1 MRTAPSDP
9 SVPALHGAL
18 HSFTEAAVNP
28 ARDGRRCG
36 HMLNLHR
43 PWRSSSAAAA
53 GAALLAGCVV
63 APVGPAH
70 YPRPAYRTPPPP
82 AATAPLYFY
91 PELNQSEARQD
102 RDRYECYRWAVRET
116 GSDPGMTGLRGTPG
130 VAGYGPSAP
139 PPPQGAD
146 VAAGAATG
154 AVIGAIASSPR
165 HAAGGAVLGAIFGAA
180 VGAATNEARQRY
192 YDDAQARDAEAA
204 ARSRAPLDDFRRAMS
219 ACMSGRGYN
228 VR

>member
-1 MRTAPSDP
+1 
-9 SVPALHGAL
+9 
-18 HSFTEAAVNP
+18 
-28 ARDGRRCG
+28 
-36 HMLNLHR
+36 MLKIDA
-43 PWRSSSAAAA
+43 PWRSLLAATA
-53 GAALLAGCVV
+53 GTALLAGCVV

-70 YPRPAYRTPPPP
+70 YPRQAYRTPPPSP

-116 GSDPGMTGLRGTPG
+116 GSDPGMTALRSTPG
-130 VAGYGPSAP
+130 GAAYGAGVPP

-180 VGAATNEARQRY
+180 VGAANNEARQRY
-192 YDDAQARDAEAA
+192 YDDAQARDAEMA
-204 ARSRAPLDDFRRAMS
+204 ARTRAPTDDFRRAMS